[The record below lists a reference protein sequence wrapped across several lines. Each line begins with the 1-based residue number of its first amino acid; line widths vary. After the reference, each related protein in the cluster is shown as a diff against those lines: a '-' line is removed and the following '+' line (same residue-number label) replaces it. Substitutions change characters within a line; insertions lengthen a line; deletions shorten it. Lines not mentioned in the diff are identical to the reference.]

1 MSPNHPPPW
10 TTLTAKLIL
19 VRHGETPLNRDGRV
33 QGLSDAPL
41 SDLGKA
47 QARAVADALAPDA
60 PFHLYASPLSRAA
73 QTARP
78 IADAHGLLPTTIDDL
93 READVGELDGL
104 TIAQARERYPA
115 FMRRWAEDAGDAT
128 MPGGESLR
136 DVRCRT
142 WRAVRD
148 LVARHPDTTTVA
160 VTHNFVIQTVLSAA
174 LSVPLDNARR
184 MRQQPGCITRL
195 EFAGSRVSLVSSNE
209 TWHLRG
215 LSPSAPAPQPG
226 RQRENQ

>member
-1 MSPNHPPPW
+1 MA
-10 TTLTAKLIL
+10 AKLIL
-19 VRHGETPLNRDGRV
+19 VRHGETPLNREGRV

-41 SDLGKA
+41 NDLGEA
-47 QARAVADALAPDA
+47 QARAVAAALTPDA

-78 IADAHGLLPTTIDDL
+78 IADAHGALPTTVADL

-104 TIAQARERYPA
+104 TIAQVRERYPE
-115 FMRRWAEDAGDAT
+115 FMRRWAEDAGEVT

-136 DVRCRT
+136 GVRCRA
-142 WRAVRD
+142 WRAVRE
-148 LVARHPDTTTVA
+148 LVARHPDATAVA
-160 VTHNFVIQTVLSAA
+160 VTHNFVIQAVLSAA
-174 LSVPLDNARR
+174 LHVPLDNARR

-195 EFAGSRVSLVSSNE
+195 EFAESRVSLVSSNE

-215 LSPSAPAPQPG
+215 LASVAPAPQTA
-226 RQRENQ
+226 RQRAGR